1 MTVGE
6 RIKRIRTFRHMT
18 MEEFGNALGFE
29 GKSASVRVAQYESGT
44 RVPKTDMLREMAK
57 ILNCSYDAFKD
68 YNEGSAEDILETLFW
83 LDETNDIWL
92 FEVPTSPSIYSKK
105 GRNKKESDSDNPNTP
120 FNEDDFSFS
129 DTPIGITFNFRTLN
143 EFINA
148 WYKKK
153 NELKNGDIT
162 RDEYFEW
169 KINWPYSDD

>member
-1 MTVGE
+1 
-6 RIKRIRTFRHMT
+6 

-44 RVPKTDMLREMAK
+44 RVPKTDMLREMSK

-105 GRNKKESDSDNPNTP
+105 GRSKKDSDSDNPNTP